1 MTGRGNGRDERP
13 RSGSGIRVGLGLL
26 LAEALLGECWEKG
39 KGKTKAVRR
48 RRERAIGENKKG
60 A

>member
-1 MTGRGNGRDERP
+1 
-13 RSGSGIRVGLGLL
+13 VGLGLL